1 MIWRPILEGVATLNE
16 IEKYWSLEDV
26 FLANQALDVK
36 AEAIEYH
43 QAVAAEKAK
52 NKWLQ
57 ES

>member
-36 AEAIEYH
+36 AEAIDYH

-52 NKWLQ
+52 NK
-57 ES
+57 